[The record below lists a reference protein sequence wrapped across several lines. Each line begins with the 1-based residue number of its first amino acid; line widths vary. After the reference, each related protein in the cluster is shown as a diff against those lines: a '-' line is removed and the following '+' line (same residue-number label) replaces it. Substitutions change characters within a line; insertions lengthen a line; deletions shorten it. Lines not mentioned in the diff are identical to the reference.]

1 MTDEPRRQSARARVV
16 SAMAFLGAS
25 DLEALAEAA
34 EGMAR
39 DGATRPPMPPVPLAG
54 TRRERESEPP
64 GLHDVSVR
72 LRGGR

>member
-1 MTDEPRRQSARARVV
+1 
-16 SAMAFLGAS
+16 MAFLGAS

-34 EGMAR
+34 EGMTR
-39 DGATRPPMPPVPLAG
+39 DGTARQPMPPVPLAG
-54 TRRERESEPP
+54 ARRDRRSEPP